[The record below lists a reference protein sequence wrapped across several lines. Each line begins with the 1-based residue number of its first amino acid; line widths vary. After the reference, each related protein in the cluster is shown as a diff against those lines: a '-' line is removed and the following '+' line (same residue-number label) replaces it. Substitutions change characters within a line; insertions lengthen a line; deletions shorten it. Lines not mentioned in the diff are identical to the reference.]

1 MSADLHQYTYD
12 MPYVS
17 NCCGVEVYC
26 DTDICSDCKE
36 HCIVVSYEE
45 DNDNDTDL
53 KFKYQQESNN
63 EFKSK
68 TNRKWIYHN

>member
-17 NCCGVEVYC
+17 NCCGMEVYC
-26 DTDICSDCKE
+26 DTEICSECKE
-36 HCIVVSYEE
+36 PCVVVSYEE

-53 KFKYQQESNN
+53 KFKYQ
-63 EFKSK
+63 
-68 TNRKWIYHN
+68 

>member
-17 NCCGVEVYC
+17 NCCGMEVYC
-26 DTDICSDCKE
+26 DTDICSECKE

-53 KFKYQQESNN
+53 KFKYQQE
-63 EFKSK
+63 
-68 TNRKWIYHN
+68 II